1 MDVTIEKMTLAG
13 FSTIEPILSTSFDD
27 FWNATTLKEELQCA
41 NSHYFVAK
49 YANEIVGFAGI
60 KVILKEADIMNVVVK
75 HSHRNQKIGHQLLQQ
90 LITFCESL
98 PLDSITLEVNEENL
112 VAIHLYESFG
122 FQIIGLRKNY
132 YQNKNGIIMTKK
144 LN

>member
-1 MDVTIEKMTLAG
+1 MDVTIEKMTLAD

-49 YANEIVGFAGI
+49 YANEIVGFTGI
-60 KVILKEADIMNVVVK
+60 KVVLEEADIMNIVVK

-90 LITFCESL
+90 LIDFSNQLHLISL
-98 PLDSITLEVNEENL
+98 TLEVSEDNL

-122 FQIIGLRKNY
+122 FKTIGLRKNY
-132 YQNKNGIIMTKK
+132 YQDNNGIIMTKK